1 TLNLTV
7 FPTTPLLV
15 LMLTFRLTVIC
26 VGVPKV
32 KHSPKMPRAR
42 IVVENPTPGVA
53 EAVPAEKIL
62 SAANPAAAKAT
73 TTSATEVSGGFIDAL
88 SLSLG
93 MGPIVSTAALAYKVA
108 RGGLGS

>member
-1 TLNLTV
+1 MALRTESTLSLTV
-7 FPTTPLLV
+7 FVTTPLFV

-32 KHSPKMPRAR
+32 KFSPKMPRAR

-53 EAVPAEKIL
+53 EAVPAEKIR

-73 TTSATEVSGGFIDAL
+73 TTSTTELSGGFMDDL
-88 SLSLG
+88 SLLG
-93 MGPIVSTAALAYKVA
+93 MDRDCLNRCP
-108 RGGLGS
+108 